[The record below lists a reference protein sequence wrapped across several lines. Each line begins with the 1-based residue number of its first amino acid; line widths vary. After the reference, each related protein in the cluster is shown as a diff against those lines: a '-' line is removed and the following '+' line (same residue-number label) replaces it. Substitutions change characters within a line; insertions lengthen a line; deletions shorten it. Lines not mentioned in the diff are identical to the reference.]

1 MRFMLVTKNEEM
13 KHVKKTKIIKINAE
27 KPEEAHLR
35 EAAAILRRGGLVAFP
50 TETVYG
56 LGAAVNHPQAIQRLY
71 AVKGRPVDNPLI
83 VHLDSYQRLPAV
95 AVAVPPAARRL
106 AGKFWPGPLTMV
118 LPKKATVPAEVS
130 AGLPTVAVR
139 VPAHPVALRLLELA
153 GIPVAAPSANLSGRP
168 SPTRGSHV
176 VEDLDG
182 LVEMILDAGPTGVG
196 VESTVLDLTGET
208 PRILRPG
215 GVTREMLEGVFGV
228 GQVEEADP
236 ATIESGRP
244 LAPGMKYRHYAP
256 KAPLYL
262 VAGEPAR
269 VNRYIVDRLAEEEK
283 TRRKPAVL
291 AYDEDR
297 DYYRGVLFFSLG
309 KREKPEE
316 AAERLFSLLRA
327 CDEAGAES
335 IYAAAPSRTGLGRA
349 VFNRLWKAAGGNVVE
364 VG

>member
-1 MRFMLVTKNEEM
+1 MEYLG
-13 KHVKKTKIIKINAE
+13 KTKIIKIDPE
-27 KPEEAHLR
+27 KPDEAYLQ

-56 LGAAVNHPQAIQRLY
+56 LGAAVTHPQAIQRVY
-71 AVKGRPVDNPLI
+71 AVKGRPADNPLI
-83 VHLDSYQRLPAV
+83 VHLDSFRRLPAV
-95 AVAVPPAARRL
+95 AAGIPPAARRL
-106 AGKFWPGPLTMV
+106 AEKFWPGPLTMV
-118 LPKKATVPAEVS
+118 LPKKTTVPEEVS

-139 VPAHPVALRLLELA
+139 VPAHSVALRLLQLA
-153 GIPVAAPSANLSGRP
+153 GVPVAAPSANLSGRP

-176 VEDLDG
+176 AEDLDG

-196 VESTVLDLTGET
+196 VESTVLDLTEET

-215 GVTREMLEGVFGV
+215 GVTREMLEEVFGF
-228 GQVEEADP
+228 GGVEEADP
-236 ATIESGRP
+236 VAMESGRP
-244 LAPGMKYRHYAP
+244 VAPGMKYRHYAP

-262 VAGEPAR
+262 VVGEPAR
-269 VNRYIVDRLAEEEK
+269 VNRYIADRLAEDGK

-291 AYDEDR
+291 AYEEDR

-309 KREKPEE
+309 EREKPEE

-327 CDEAGAES
+327 CDEAGAEL
-335 IYAAAPSRTGLGRA
+335 IYAVAPSRTGLGRA